1 MHTHVEHTGDKE
13 GTLYEE
19 LLSEAAARRARSA
32 VTLVTLADPRCS
44 RPAVRQRRPSSQSG
58 AAVAG
63 GSGLTYSTLAVERIR
78 SRRRLHRDA
87 ARTHAAEQVPI
98 FNRPTCAI
106 APSASLGC
114 PRALS
119 LVVRL
124 SSLHR
129 ALRRP
134 RRTTIGAAATT
145 LHGCAG
151 SGGGTPAGDSRPEA
165 SPR

>member
-1 MHTHVEHTGDKE
+1 MGDKE
-13 GTLYEE
+13 GTLYED
-19 LLSEAAARRARSA
+19 LLSEAAARTARSA

-44 RPAVRQRRPSSQSG
+44 RRQRRPSSQSG

-63 GSGLTYSTLAVERIR
+63 GSGLTHSTLAVERTR

-106 APSASLGC
+106 DPSASLGC

-124 SSLHR
+124 SSQHR
-129 ALRRP
+129 ALRRS
-134 RRTTIGAAATT
+134 RRTTIGAAAAT

-151 SGGGTPAGDSRPEA
+151 SSGGTTGRRQQARGIA
-165 SPR
+165 SLI